1 MRTGLDHLPSN
12 RQRELERILE
22 MIFEEFGDTLSLA
35 RHEWK
40 TRGAIL
46 KIILYGSFARG
57 DWVYE
62 PHTRV
67 GKHSDYDLLIVVNDS
82 RLTDRIAYW
91 TKLIDRFRREY
102 LIRHSILSPVQ
113 FLVHSLKQVNDALA
127 HGRYFF
133 IDVIRDG
140 VAIYES
146 DNTMFAE
153 PKPKTTVK
161 ALQMARDYYDEW
173 FPSAGEFF
181 DDFDSNLKRGRLK
194 KSAFELHQCVE
205 RLYHT
210 IMLVRTFYT
219 PYVHEL
225 ATLRE
230 QAELVDPRLHEA
242 WPRDADEE
250 IRTFGKLQQAYANA
264 RYPRRYEIT
273 EAQLTWLGDHA
284 RVLTGLVERSSAE
297 RIADLER
304 AVER

>member
-1 MRTGLDHLPSN
+1 MRTGLEHLPSN
-12 RQRELERILE
+12 RQRELEKILE
-22 MIFEEFGDTLSLA
+22 MIFEEFGDALSLA

-46 KIILYGSFARG
+46 KVILYGSFARG

-62 PHTRV
+62 PDTPV

-82 RLTDRIAYW
+82 RLADRIAYW
-91 TKLIDRFRREY
+91 SKLIDRFRREY
-102 LIRHSILSPVQ
+102 LIRHAILSPVQ
-113 FLVHSLKQVNDALA
+113 FLVHSLEQVNDALA

-146 DNTMFAE
+146 DDTEFAE
-153 PKPKTTVK
+153 PKPKTIVK
-161 ALQMARDYYDEW
+161 ALQMAREYYCEW
-173 FPSAGEFF
+173 FPSAGEFL
-181 DDFDSNLKRGRLK
+181 DDFDLNLERGRLK
-194 KSAFELHQCVE
+194 KAAFELHQCVE

-225 ATLRE
+225 PTLRE
-230 QAELVDPRLHEA
+230 QAELVDPRLFAA
-242 WPRDADEE
+242 WPRETDEE

-264 RYPRRYEIT
+264 RYPRRYEVT
-273 EAQLTWLGDHA
+273 EAQLVWLGDHA
-284 RVLTGLVERSSAE
+284 RVLTNLVEQSCAE
-297 RIADLER
+297 RIADLEK
-304 AVER
+304 AVAG